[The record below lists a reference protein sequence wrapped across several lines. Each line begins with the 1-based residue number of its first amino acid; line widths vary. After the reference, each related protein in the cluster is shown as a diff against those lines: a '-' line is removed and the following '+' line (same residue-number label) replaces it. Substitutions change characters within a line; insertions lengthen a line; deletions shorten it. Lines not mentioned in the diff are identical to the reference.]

1 MARLLPRRQGRG
13 GGRRRAGDQRKAAV
27 TNGDPSGTNGAASR
41 AVRRADRRAFWLCL
55 VGVTLFVAALNSVN
69 VLTFMAD
76 NPGEPTRGVIIGE
89 ATSAISGLAMI
100 WLPWVTVRRLPL
112 NSPPWQRTL
121 AIHAAVLL
129 LFSLAH
135 VAGFVALRHLVWSLL
150 GEDYDFGS
158 WLERFPYELRKD
170 AVSYSIIMLAFWLV
184 RERIVGAAVQPSSSE
199 PATFDI
205 RDGARLVRAGIAD
218 ILAVSSAGNYA
229 EFHLADGRKPLMRA
243 SLASLEA
250 ALGAHG
256 FVRTHR
262 SWLVNAARVTEL
274 TPEGSGDYAVTLG
287 GLVAPLSRRFP
298 EALARLRGG

>member
-1 MARLLPRRQGRG
+1 M
-13 GGRRRAGDQRKAAV
+13 
-27 TNGDPSGTNGAASR
+27 TSGDPSGTNSAAQVAAR
-41 AVRRADRRAFWLCL
+41 IADRRAFWLCL
-55 VGVTLFVAALNSVN
+55 VGVTLFVVALNSVN

-76 NPGEPTRGVIIGE
+76 NPGDSTRAVIIGE
-89 ATSAISGLAMI
+89 ATSAMSGLAMI
-100 WLPWVTVRRLPL
+100 WLPWLTVRRLPL
-112 NSPPWQRTL
+112 NTRPWWRTL
-121 AIHAAVLL
+121 GIHLAVLV

-135 VAGFVALRHLVWSLL
+135 VAGFVLLRQLIWGAL
-150 GEDYDFGS
+150 GETYDFGN

-170 AVSYSIIMLAFWLV
+170 AVSYSMIMLAFWLV
-184 RERIVGAAVQPSSSE
+184 RERMVRSPAPAPPSE

-205 RDGARLVRAGIAD
+205 RDGARLVRASTAD

-250 ALGAHG
+250 KLGEQG
-256 FVRTHR
+256 FIRTHR

-274 TPEGSGDYAVTLG
+274 TPEGSGDYAVTIG
-287 GLVAPLSRRFP
+287 GVVAPLSRRFP

>member
-1 MARLLPRRQGRG
+1 M
-13 GGRRRAGDQRKAAV
+13 
-27 TNGDPSGTNGAASR
+27 TNGDPSGTNSAAKV
-41 AVRRADRRAFWLCL
+41 AEGRAFWLCL
-55 VGVTLFVAALNSVN
+55 VGVTLFVVALNGVN

-76 NPGEPTRGVIIGE
+76 NPGDPARGVIIGE
-89 ATSAISGLAMI
+89 VTSAISGLAMI
-100 WLPWVTVRRLPL
+100 WLPWAAVRHLPL
-112 NSPPWQRTL
+112 NSRPWWRTL
-121 AIHAAVLL
+121 AIHAAVLV
-129 LFSLAH
+129 LFSLIH
-135 VAGFVALRHLVWSLL
+135 VAGFVLLRHLIWGVL
-150 GEDYDFGS
+150 GETYDFGS

-184 RERIVGAAVQPSSSE
+184 RERIVGAASAAPAPD

-205 RDGARLVRAGIAD
+205 RDGARLVRANVAD

-250 ALGAHG
+250 RLGEQG

-262 SWLVNAARVTEL
+262 SWLVNTARVTEL
-274 TPEGSGDYAVTLG
+274 TPEGSGDYAVTIG
-287 GLVAPLSRRFP
+287 GVVAPLSRRFP

>member
-1 MARLLPRRQGRG
+1 
-13 GGRRRAGDQRKAAV
+13 V
-27 TNGDPSGTNGAASR
+27 TNGDPSGTNSAAQV
-41 AVRRADRRAFWLCL
+41 AAKLADRRAFWLCL
-55 VGVTLFVAALNSVN
+55 AGVTLFVVSLNTVN

-76 NPGEPTRGVIIGE
+76 NPGDPTRGVVIGE
-89 ATSAISGLAMI
+89 VTSALSGLAMI
-100 WLPWVTVRRLPL
+100 WLPWMTVRRVPL
-112 NSPPWQRTL
+112 NTRPWWRTL
-121 AIHAAVLL
+121 GIHLAVLV
-129 LFSLAH
+129 LFSLVH
-135 VAGFVALRHLVWSLL
+135 VAGFVLLRHLIWSAL
-150 GEDYDFGS
+150 GETYDFGN
-158 WLERFPYELRKD
+158 WLERFPYEFRKD

-184 RERIVGAAVQPSSSE
+184 RERILQAAMPTPVNE

-205 RDGARLVRAGIAD
+205 RDGAKLVRANVSD

-250 ALGAHG
+250 RLGEQG

-274 TPEGSGDYAVTLG
+274 TPEGSGDYAITIG
-287 GLVAPLSRRFP
+287 GVVAPLSRRFP

>member
-1 MARLLPRRQGRG
+1 M
-13 GGRRRAGDQRKAAV
+13 
-27 TNGDPSGTNGAASR
+27 TSGDPSGTNSAAR
-41 AVRRADRRAFWLCL
+41 VADGRAFWLCL
-55 VGVTLFVAALNSVN
+55 VGVTLFVVAMNGVN

-76 NPGEPTRGVIIGE
+76 NPGEPARGVIIGE

-100 WLPWVTVRRLPL
+100 WLPWVAVRHVPL
-112 NSPPWQRTL
+112 NTPPWWRTL
-121 AIHAAVLL
+121 AIHAAVLV
-129 LFSLAH
+129 LFSLLH
-135 VAGFVALRHLVWSLL
+135 VAGFVLMRHLVWGLL
-150 GEDYDFGS
+150 GEDYNFGN

-184 RERIVGAAVQPSSSE
+184 RERIVGAAAPAPASE

-205 RDGARLVRAGIAD
+205 RDGARLVRANLAD

-250 ALGAHG
+250 KLAEQG

-274 TPEGSGDYAVTLG
+274 KPEGSGDYAVTLG
-287 GLVAPLSRRFP
+287 GVVAPLSRRFP
-298 EALARLRGG
+298 DALARLRGG

>member
-1 MARLLPRRQGRG
+1 M
-13 GGRRRAGDQRKAAV
+13 
-27 TNGDPSGTNGAASR
+27 TNGDPSGTKAAE
-41 AVRRADRRAFWLCL
+41 RRAFWLCL
-55 VGVTLFVAALNSVN
+55 VGVTLFVVALNSVN

-76 NPGEPTRGVIIGE
+76 NPGDDATGVVIGE
-89 ATSAISGLAMI
+89 ATSAVSGLAMI
-100 WLPWVTVRRLPL
+100 WLPWLAVRRVPL
-112 NSPPWQRTL
+112 NRRPWWRTL
-121 AIHAAVLL
+121 AIHAAVLV

-135 VAGFVALRHLVWSLL
+135 VAGFVLLRQLIWAAL
-150 GEDYDFGS
+150 GETYDFGN
-158 WLERFPYELRKD
+158 WLERWPYEFRKD

-184 RERIVGAAVQPSSSE
+184 RERIVAAAVPSPASE

-205 RDGARLVRAGIAD
+205 RDGARIVRANLSD

-250 ALGAHG
+250 RLGAQG

-274 TPEGSGDYAVTLG
+274 KPEGSGDYAVTLG
-287 GLVAPLSRRFP
+287 GVTAPLSRRFP

>member
-1 MARLLPRRQGRG
+1 M
-13 GGRRRAGDQRKAAV
+13 
-27 TNGDPSGTNGAASR
+27 TSGDPSGTNSAAK
-41 AVRRADRRAFWLCL
+41 VADSRAFWLCL
-55 VGVTLFVAALNSVN
+55 VGVTLFVVAMNGVN

-76 NPGEPTRGVIIGE
+76 NPGDPARGVIIGE
-89 ATSAISGLAMI
+89 VTSAIAGLAMI
-100 WLPWVTVRRLPL
+100 WMPWAAVRHVPL
-112 NSPPWQRTL
+112 NSRPWWRTL
-121 AIHAAVLL
+121 GIHAAVLV

-135 VAGFVALRHLVWSLL
+135 VGGFVLLRHLIWGAL
-150 GEDYDFGS
+150 GETYDFGN
-158 WLERFPYELRKD
+158 WLERFPYEFRKD

-184 RERIVGAAVQPSSSE
+184 RERIVAAALPSATRE

-205 RDGARLVRAGIAD
+205 RDGARIVRANIAD

-250 ALGAHG
+250 RLAEQG

-274 TPEGSGDYAVTLG
+274 KPEGSGDYAVTLG
-287 GLVAPLSRRFP
+287 GVVAPLSRRFP
-298 EALARLRGG
+298 DALAKLRGG